1 MNRRTATWLGGT
13 GSTLSHLDQDVRL
26 RLRSKNNNPFGRE
39 SSQSSFLVPEDE
51 RFVGTGFIGGT
62 PSPQQLLRQ
71 IPGRRHPQPVSELL
85 VPGIKEPAAFFPSA
99 SAQIL
104 RHSRR
109 IDDLQGQIEE
119 ERLEYRR
126 LDAALR
132 ERLAAEEQASG
143 SAALLHRSSSLGS
156 LSSPSAIG
164 PGTSSPPRHAPLRAI
179 TDSGLSPSLSRTQLL
194 GPMAIRG
201 ASFGRTETHR
211 PALTLTERRMAD
223 AASIAPSEPRD
234 VTHASAHAAALRAV
248 NDRGVG
254 IQYRPSQLPPWD
266 MRPRDKPLRGFSGIV
281 GI

>member
-26 RLRSKNNNPFGRE
+26 RLWSKNNNPFGRE

-99 SAQIL
+99 SAHIL

-109 IDDLQGQIEE
+109 IDDLQGQIEA

-132 ERLAAEEQASG
+132 ERLDLAAHKDGAVADVLEGERRDRMERQVAKAVSLLLAYEG
-143 SAALLHRSSSLGS
+143 ALVRLKSEVLWANAMTAKHADLHQERNHAFDDSTALLRRAWRASLG
-156 LSSPSAIG
+156 LVEAVEEWRRLHG
-164 PGTSSPPRHAPLRAI
+164 GRQWRLR
-179 TDSGLSPSLSRTQLL
+179 L
-194 GPMAIRG
+194 
-201 ASFGRTETHR
+201 
-211 PALTLTERRMAD
+211 
-223 AASIAPSEPRD
+223 
-234 VTHASAHAAALRAV
+234 
-248 NDRGVG
+248 
-254 IQYRPSQLPPWD
+254 
-266 MRPRDKPLRGFSGIV
+266 
-281 GI
+281 